1 MLVVEQL
8 RKSFGDLRAVDG
20 VSFTIQEGEIVSL
33 VGSNGAGKTTL
44 VNLLSGYLLP
54 DGGHIHFLGK
64 DITYAHPSTRIR
76 IGIGRSFQLV
86 HLFANLTVL
95 DNIRTPLFSKYGKL
109 HHWLWPADAYTE
121 ITEEAVAIQ
130 QLFGLLEKRNLL
142 AKGLGEGDKKVLDIA
157 MAFALKSRLLLLD
170 EPTSGVAT
178 SDKFAVMDTIVTALR
193 KENTSALIIEHDMDI
208 VSNYSDRVI
217 MMHEGRIVAEGEPEA
232 VMENAEVQE
241 LLFGVGL

>member
-8 RKSFGDLRAVDG
+8 RKSFGDLKAVDG
-20 VSFTIQEGEIVSL
+20 VSFTIREGEIVSL

-44 VNLLSGYLLP
+44 VNLLSGYLQP
-54 DGGHIHFLGK
+54 DSGRILFGGK
-64 DITYAHPSTRIR
+64 EITYAHPSARIR

-95 DNIRTPLFSKYGKL
+95 DNVRTPLFSKYGKL
-109 HHWLWPADAYTE
+109 HHWFWPADGYRE
-121 ITEEAVAIQ
+121 ITGEAIAIQ
-130 QLFGLLEKRNLL
+130 QLFGLLEKQHLL

-178 SDKFAVMDTIVTALR
+178 SDKFAVMDTIVAALK

-208 VSNYSDRVI
+208 VFNYSERVL
-217 MMHEGRIVAEGEPEA
+217 MMHEGQIVAEGRPDV
-232 VMENAEVQE
+232 VMESAEVQE
-241 LLFGVGL
+241 LLFGVSP